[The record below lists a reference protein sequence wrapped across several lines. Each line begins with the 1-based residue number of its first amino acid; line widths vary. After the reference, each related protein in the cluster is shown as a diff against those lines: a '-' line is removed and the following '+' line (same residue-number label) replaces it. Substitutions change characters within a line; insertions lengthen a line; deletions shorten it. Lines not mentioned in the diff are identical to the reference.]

1 MEVTSMGR
9 SSSIS
14 FRKREEVDEIY
25 RFPVKTDLVTFQQKN
40 STLMVQHKDDGNVL
54 IIAGNLPG
62 MAGYF
67 RNYPEQVENDD
78 EKKRR
83 HEHARRRL
91 ETAKEILS
99 DFDPQTSRSIT
110 NSGNQS
116 LRDLYVEVKED
127 RRDEAVLQ
135 MWKALHY
142 LKEDYLQYLKEYE
155 PDEYAELPRL
165 KDEILDITKEYDV
178 EESEPYSS

>member
-1 MEVTSMGR
+1 MEATSMGS

-25 RFPVKTDLVTFQQKN
+25 RFPVKTDLVTFRQKN
-40 STLMVQHKDDGNVL
+40 STLMIQHKDDGNVL
-54 IIAGNLPG
+54 IIAGNIPG
-62 MAGYF
+62 MTGYF
-67 RNYPEQVENDD
+67 KNYPEQVENDE

-99 DFDPQTSRSIT
+99 DFDPKTSRST
-110 NSGNQS
+110 ANSGNQS
-116 LRDLYVEVKED
+116 LRDLYVEVDGD
-127 RRDEAVLQ
+127 RRDDAVLQ
-135 MWKALHY
+135 MWKALNY

-155 PDEYAELPRL
+155 PEEYAEFPHLA
-165 KDEILDITKEYDV
+165 DEVLDITKEHDV